1 MAGKVTSK
9 GADAFDFFVVG
20 APADAK
26 PLEFKRQAAAQ

>member
-9 GADAFDFFVVG
+9 GADAFDFLIVG

-26 PLEFKRQAAAQ
+26 PLEFKRQ